1 MRSRITVHRILP
13 EQAVGKN
20 YRPMTTACIAGMA
33 FLVVIV
39 APIPVT
45 EQDGLVGISP
55 RADLKPGTESIA
67 T

>member
-1 MRSRITVHRILP
+1 MI
-13 EQAVGKN
+13 
-20 YRPMTTACIAGMA
+20 TACLAGMA

>member
-1 MRSRITVHRILP
+1 MVL
-13 EQAVGKN
+13 
-20 YRPMTTACIAGMA
+20 AGMA

-45 EQDGLVGISP
+45 EHDELVGISL